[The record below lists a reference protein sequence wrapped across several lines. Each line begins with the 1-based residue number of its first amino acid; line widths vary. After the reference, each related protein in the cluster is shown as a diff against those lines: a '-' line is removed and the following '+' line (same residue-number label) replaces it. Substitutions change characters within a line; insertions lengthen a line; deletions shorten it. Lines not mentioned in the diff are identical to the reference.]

1 MYLSTGF
8 LYTRINNQCTWLPGT
23 NRKTSTKGG
32 WRWQLLFSMPIM
44 QLFQSQDQHYAVQS
58 VLARFENLN
67 RGTFQKMLM
76 PAVNEPTFSGH
87 IRKLITP
94 CAWATHVEVM
104 AAATYFQLPIYECC
118 LDPSK
123 TKYRWECIAPQSP
136 PSHFR
141 YPEVT
146 EDIFTREAVVPNHF
160 ELVYIHNQHYN
171 CIVSQETGKLSATL
185 PTLTESHTF
194 VTEII

>member
-1 MYLSTGF
+1 
-8 LYTRINNQCTWLPGT
+8 
-23 NRKTSTKGG
+23 
-32 WRWQLLFSMPIM
+32 M
-44 QLFQSQDQHYAVQS
+44 QLFQSQDQHYAIRS
-58 VLARFENLN
+58 VLAGFENLN

-94 CAWATHVEVM
+94 CAWATHVEVI
-104 AAATYFQLPIYECC
+104 AAATYFQVPVYECC

-141 YPEVT
+141 HPEVS
-146 EDIFTREAVVPNHF
+146 EDMFTREAVVPNHF
-160 ELVYIHNQHYN
+160 ELVYIHD
-171 CIVSQETGKLSATL
+171 CLVSQETVNFLRLFYFHRKPHFCNRNTITISTLSHIL
-185 PTLTESHTF
+185 YLDYIYICYSYF
-194 VTEII
+194 VLYCWLLCSIHE

>member
-32 WRWQLLFSMPIM
+32 WRWQLLFSMPINAALSVTRSALCNLECFG
-44 QLFQSQDQHYAVQS
+44 QIRKSQQ
-58 VLARFENLN
+58 RK
-67 RGTFQKMLM
+67 QKMLM
-76 PAVNEPTFSGH
+76 PAVNELTFSGH

-104 AAATYFQLPIYECC
+104 AAATYFQVPVYECC

-146 EDIFTREAVVPNHF
+146 EDMFTREVVVPNHF
-160 ELVYIHNQHYN
+160 ELVYIHNQHYD
-171 CIVSQETGKLSATL
+171 CIVSHETGKLSATL
-185 PTLTESHTF
+185 PTLMESHIF
-194 VTEII
+194 VTEIL